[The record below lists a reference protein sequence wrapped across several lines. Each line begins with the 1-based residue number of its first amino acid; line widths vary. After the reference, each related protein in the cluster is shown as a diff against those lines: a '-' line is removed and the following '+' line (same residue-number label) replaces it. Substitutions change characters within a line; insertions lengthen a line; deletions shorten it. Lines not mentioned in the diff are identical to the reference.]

1 MESTLQYQIPLSVNE
16 LAKVIKEQF
25 SLKDR
30 NILADLIKIQ
40 PDNSDDGPTKEQLLD
55 EIREAVKEVNLAKQ
69 GKIKLKTLDQLLD
82 EL

>member
-30 NILADLIKIQ
+30 NTLADLIKIQ
-40 PDNSDDGPTKEQLLD
+40 PDNGDDEPTKEQLLD